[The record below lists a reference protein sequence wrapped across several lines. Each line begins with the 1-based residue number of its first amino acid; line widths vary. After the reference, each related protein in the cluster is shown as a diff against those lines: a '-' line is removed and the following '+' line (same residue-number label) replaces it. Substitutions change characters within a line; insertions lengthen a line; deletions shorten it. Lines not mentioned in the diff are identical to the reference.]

1 MATTHTVTLTLAN
14 GPTPIDTWDR
24 AIVSLSM
31 LRAGQ
36 PWTVSCWR
44 TTTDRTTWEVLARR
58 VRLMDRAT
66 LSIDGHPQ
74 LVGRIE
80 TWERHAEGHGE
91 SLAVLSGRDLAGVAQ
106 SWDVNPTIRI
116 RNAALE
122 DALRDIFG
130 GMDLDVRITPAAA
143 AREVQS
149 ARRPGARGTGTRPRR
164 SVVDIAHPRV
174 GEKAW
179 QTAEHIVRRLGFML
193 WIAPR
198 TDGSVGIVVDAP
210 DYTQAPSYALTRTL
224 DARGVGGGNILGGS
238 EVFSTQEV
246 PTAVAVYTGSVRG
259 TGESARS
266 RASIVN
272 EPLFDPAVNRGFVL
286 EDGTPQPVHMRSD
299 RARTLEAA
307 TREAHRTIASAMA
320 GFRRYKCS
328 VQGFGQRVQGEDRLY
343 AVNTIA
349 TVRDD
354 LMIDAEGR
362 GMDERM
368 LITDVEF
375 THSRKEGQ
383 TTNLTL
389 VPLGSIVVTP
399 EV

>member
-1 MATTHTVTLTLAN
+1 MATSHTVTLTLAN

-24 AIVSLSM
+24 ATVSLSM

-44 TTTDRTTWEVLARR
+44 TTTDRTTWELLARR

-80 TWERHAEGHGE
+80 TWERSANGHSE
-91 SLAVLSGRDLAGVAQ
+91 CLAILSGRDLAGVAQ
-106 SWDVNPTIRI
+106 SWDVNPTVRI
-116 RNAALE
+116 RNSTLEESLSAVFGALE
-122 DALRDIFG
+122 
-130 GMDLDVRITPAAA
+130 LDVRVTPAAA

-164 SVVDIAHPRV
+164 SVVDLAHPRV

-179 QTAEHIVRRLGFML
+179 QTAENIVRRLGFML

-210 DYTQAPSYALTRTL
+210 DYTQAPSYDLTRTL
-224 DARGVGGGNILGGS
+224 SARGVGGGNILSGS
-238 EVFSTQEV
+238 EVFSTQDV
-246 PTAVAVYTGSVRG
+246 PTGVSVYTGSVRG
-259 TGESARS
+259 EGASSRA
-266 RASIVN
+266 RASIIN
-272 EPLFDPAVNRGFVL
+272 DKTLDPAITRGFVFD
-286 EDGTPQPVHMRSD
+286 EASPQPVHMQSG

-307 TREAHRTIASAMA
+307 TREANRVIADAMQN
-320 GFRRYKCS
+320 FRRYKCT
-328 VQGFGQRVQGEDRLY
+328 VQGFGQRVQGEMHLY

-349 TVRDD
+349 NVRDD
-354 LMIDAEGR
+354 LMIDTQGR
-362 GMDERM
+362 PLNERM

-375 THSRKEGQ
+375 NHSRKEGQ
-383 TTNLTL
+383 TTSLTL
-389 VPLGSIVVTP
+389 VPLNSIVVTP
-399 EV
+399 ET